1 MAKIVVSVGFRFPGG
16 IVEYVPTNSDRSL
29 LDADIILFR
38 ADISDFPSEQTH
50 LGEFRTYQGDRRLSE
65 EGSFALKRAARH
77 WNSQLKI
84 AYETNKTILVLLPPY
99 EQVRVD
105 SGQRAY
111 SGTGRNRQT
120 TVLLSEINSYEFLP
134 IKMTATAS
142 VGTGIKPAT
151 DLGFLAPLWGFLK
164 EHLKYQVML
173 EDTSFRPL
181 LLTRTGNKIVGG
193 LLAGKGAMILWPD
206 IDLPRETFV
215 TEGGAWSKFAKQFG
229 HQLLDLI
236 IETDKAAHAEGNVTP
251 TPTWATASE
260 FRLQE
265 ENQIQGS
272 ILSLDGKI
280 ETLIAQRQVEQEQ
293 LIKAGSLRALLFEKG
308 PRLESAVRDAL
319 TTLGFQADKFKDG
332 EHEFDAVFEA
342 PEGRFIGEVEG
353 RDQKGIAIEK
363 LSQLERNIQ
372 EDYARDEITTYAK
385 GVLFGNAER
394 LTPIEQRGDFFTV
407 KVLSGAQRS
416 RISLVRTPD
425 LFEVA
430 KSLRNFPDADFAKKC
445 REAIALG
452 EGGIVV
458 FPKPERPSDDVGLL
472 QTDKSMP

>member
-16 IVEYVPTNSDRSL
+16 IVEYIPTNSDRSL
-29 LDADIILFR
+29 LDADVIIFR
-38 ADISDFPSEQTH
+38 ADISEFPSEETH
-50 LGEFRTYQGDRRLSE
+50 LGQLRTYQGDRWLSE

-77 WNSQLKI
+77 WHSQLKI
-84 AYETNKTILVLLPPY
+84 AYETNKTVLVLLPPY
-99 EQVRVD
+99 EQVYVD
-105 SGQRAY
+105 SGERSY
-111 SGTGRNRQT
+111 SGTGRNRHT
-120 TVLLSEINSYEFLP
+120 TVMLARINNYEFLP
-134 IKMTATAS
+134 IEVKPTAG

-151 DLGFLAPLWGFLK
+151 DLGFLTPLWNFLK
-164 EHLKYQVML
+164 EHLEYQVML
-173 EDTSFRPL
+173 EGTSFKPP

-193 LLAGKGAMILWPD
+193 LLSGKGALVLWAD
-206 IDLPRETFV
+206 IRLPRETFV
-215 TEGGAWSKFAKQFG
+215 TEGGAWSKVAKQFG

-236 IETDKAAHAEGNVTP
+236 IETDRVVHAESNVTP

-265 ENQIQGS
+265 ESQIQGS
-272 ILSLDGKI
+272 ILSLDNEI
-280 ETLIAQRQVEQEQ
+280 ETLIAKRRVEQER

-319 TTLGFQADKFKDG
+319 TTLGFQADRFKEG
-332 EHEFDAVFEA
+332 EHEFDAVFES

-372 EDYARDEITTYAK
+372 EDYTRDEITTYAK

-394 LTPIEQRGDFFTV
+394 LIPIEQRGGFFTA

-458 FPKPERPSDDVGLL
+458 FPKPERPSDDVGFL
-472 QTDKSMP
+472 QTDKSVP